1 LHYLDVLEL
10 NSNCLFGSLPS
21 QIGLLTNIQKLN
33 LEDNGINGFV
43 PDELFN
49 MSSLTH
55 LNLAWQYENERNC
68 TTSKGDVLELFI
80 TSTGKPNEGLEG
92 KVLEKIYRLRH
103 LKEILVEDNYFSGTI
118 SPEIKNLK
126 HLGEQITAK

>member
-1 LHYLDVLEL
+1 VLEL
-10 NSNCLFGSLPS
+10 NSNCLLGSLPS

-33 LEDNGINGFV
+33 LEDNGINGYV

-55 LNLAWQYENERNC
+55 LNLAWQYGNERNC
-68 TTSKGDVLELFI
+68 TTSKGDLVELFL
-80 TSTGKPNEGLEG
+80 TSTGKYNEGLEG
-92 KVLEKIYRLRH
+92 TILEKINLLRH
-103 LKEILVEDNYFSGTI
+103 LKEIHVEGNYFSGTI

-126 HLGEQITAK
+126 QLGEQIISTKQ